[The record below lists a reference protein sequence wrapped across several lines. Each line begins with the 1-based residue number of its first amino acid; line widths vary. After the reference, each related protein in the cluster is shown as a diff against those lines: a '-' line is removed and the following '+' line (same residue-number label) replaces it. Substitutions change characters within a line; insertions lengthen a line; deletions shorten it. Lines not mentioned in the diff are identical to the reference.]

1 MNIDEIVL
9 YSIIGIIAVCL
20 LIFAIIQIVK
30 FCKMSKEEKIKTLK
44 TYLKG
49 LVSLA
54 EQEITGSKMGAEKL
68 AMVEEYFNKKAPII
82 YKIILA
88 LLGKDNLRELIE
100 SALKELKE
108 SFGG

>member
-1 MNIDEIVL
+1 MNIDKIIL
-9 YSIIGIIAVCL
+9 YAIIGIIAVCL
-20 LIFAIIQIVK
+20 LAFVITWIVK
-30 FCKMSKEEKIKTLK
+30 FCKMSKEEKIKMLK

-49 LVSLA
+49 LISLA
-54 EQEITGSKMGAEKL
+54 EQEIVGSKTGAEKL

>member
-1 MNIDEIVL
+1 MDKIIL
-9 YSIIGIIAVCL
+9 YVIIGVMAVYL
-20 LIFAIIQIVK
+20 LTFVIIQIVK
-30 FCKMSKEEKIKTLK
+30 FCKMSKEEKVKAFK

-54 EQEITGSKMGAEKL
+54 EQEIVGSKMGAEKL
-68 AMVEEYFNKKAPII
+68 AMVEEYFNKKAPIM
-82 YKIILA
+82 YKIILMS
-88 LLGKDNLRELIE
+88 LGKDNLRELIE

>member
-1 MNIDEIVL
+1 MNIDMIIL
-9 YSIIGIIAVCL
+9 CSIIGIIAVCL
-20 LIFAIIQIVK
+20 LVFAIIQIVK

-68 AMVEEYFNKKAPII
+68 AMVEEYFNKKAP
-82 YKIILA
+82 